1 MKNLMLSTINVGCS
15 LMMDIIKY
23 VIFMNVLFKLKI
35 TGEVMLVVNKSIV
48 ILKITSENSIV
59 QIVLVL

>member
-1 MKNLMLSTINVGCS
+1 MKNSMLSTINVGCS

>member
-1 MKNLMLSTINVGCS
+1 MKNSMLSTINVGCS

-48 ILKITSENSIV
+48 ILKITSENSIA

>member
-23 VIFMNVLFKLKI
+23 VIFMNLLFKLKI

-48 ILKITSENSIV
+48 ILKITSENSIA